1 MEENT
6 LLTDLSNLRNA
17 RNNDAKKNTHHSHNA
32 HDTRDPH
39 DSYVVNNI
47 HGTHDSRDDTKRH
60 SYDNTDTHNPELEK
74 IKVTHQ
80 IELEN
85 KELEYNHEDKR
96 DVVESCCFKLRQSSL
111 NFFGKLA
118 ISIGTV
124 SLCSYQLIN
133 LTDCSHQTLYSG
145 ILGIIV
151 GHWMRV

>member
-6 LLTDLSNLRNA
+6 LLADLSNRRNA
-17 RNNDAKKNTHHSHNA
+17 RNNDAKRNTLHVNEPHHA
-32 HDTRDPH
+32 HDSHR
-39 DSYVVNNI
+39 
-47 HGTHDSRDDTKRH
+47 THNLNDDTKRH
-60 SYDNTDTHNPELEK
+60 SYENTDTHNPELEK

>member
-1 MEENT
+1 MEPEQNT
-6 LLTDLSNLRNA
+6 LLTTDPSNRLSVRYN
-17 RNNDAKKNTHHSHNA
+17 
-32 HDTRDPH
+32 DTRKNM
-39 DSYVVNNI
+39 YEA
-47 HGTHDSRDDTKRH
+47 RDDTKRP
-60 SYDNTDTHNPELEK
+60 SYDNTEVHNNPELEK

-85 KELEYNHEDKR
+85 KELDYKHEDSR

-118 ISIGTV
+118 ISVGTV
-124 SLCSYQLIN
+124 SLCSYQLIH

-145 ILGIIV
+145 ILGIIL

>member
-6 LLTDLSNLRNA
+6 LLTDLNRRNA
-17 RNNDAKKNTHHSHNA
+17 RYNDAKKKTLHVNEPHNEHHANVTHESH
-32 HDTRDPH
+32 
-39 DSYVVNNI
+39 
-47 HGTHDSRDDTKRH
+47 DDTKRQ
-60 SYDNTDTHNPELEK
+60 SYENTDTHNPELEK